1 MGRRDYLRLSAL
13 FTIVLLLSFSAM
25 FVYRVTTTPSWLI
38 EDLGR
43 ADDTLYHVDL
53 VVGSDDVVRVA
64 YLGLGPSGS
73 WSLMYSEKSEAGWTT
88 EDVVAVGRDARGVSM
103 AVDSEGV
110 THICTGS
117 PGRPGFIYAHE
128 EGEQWAIVTLP
139 TDYYL
144 SSEIAVDSDDGVHV
158 AYSGGDYPGVNL
170 TAYHLAHEGGSWRST
185 PVQGPEDGIFPLV
198 CSLAVDSDGS
208 AHVLID
214 NHDDDYL
221 PYSLEYVSNSSG
233 EWSNETLCHAEDY
246 LGYPSMALDG
256 DGTAHVSYIGRLP
269 GPEFRLMYST
279 NDGGA
284 WSEADV
290 AYAGN
295 IVPGATSLAVDAHG
309 PVRIAYFTNHYLSG
323 WQFMNH
329 SLRCASNEA
338 GTWEVRIVDDKSEGS
353 VFMESI
359 AVALDSRGYTH
370 IGHTRVDVYKFASYA
385 TDEPDPGSLNDS
397 VMGALMFTGLVGVLA
412 AVVILVVVVSIW
424 VRHRE
429 KREKFP
435 PSSMWKD

>member
-1 MGRRDYLRLSAL
+1 MGRRNYLRLLVL
-13 FTIVLLLSFSAM
+13 FTILLLLSFSAM
-25 FVYRVTTTPSWLI
+25 FVYRVATTPPWLI

-43 ADDTLYHVDL
+43 AHDTLYHVDL
-53 VVGSDDVVRVA
+53 VVGSDDVVHAA
-64 YLGLGPSGS
+64 YLGIGPSGS
-73 WSLMYSEKSEAGWTT
+73 WSLMYAEKSEAGWTT
-88 EDVVAVGRDARGVSM
+88 EEVVVVGRAARGVSM

-117 PGRPGFIYAHE
+117 PGYPGFIYAHNE
-128 EGEQWAIVTLP
+128 EGQWAVVTLP

-144 SSEIAVDSDDGVHV
+144 SSEVAVDSDDGVHI
-158 AYSGGDYPGVNL
+158 AYSGGDYPGVDL
-170 TAYHLAHEGGSWRST
+170 AAYHLVYDGGSWRST
-185 PVQGPEDGIFPLV
+185 QVQGPEDGIFPTV
-198 CSLAVDSDGS
+198 YSLAVGADGS
-208 AHVLID
+208 AHALID
-214 NHDDDYL
+214 NLDDDYL

-233 EWSNETLCHAEDY
+233 EWSSETLCVAEDY
-246 LGYPSMALDG
+246 LGYPSMAIDG

-295 IVPGATSLAVDAHG
+295 AIPGATSLAVDAQGSVH
-309 PVRIAYFTNHYLSG
+309 IAYFTNHYISG
-323 WQFMNH
+323 VQFANH

-338 GTWEVRIVDDKSEGS
+338 GTWDVRIVDDESEGS
-353 VFMESI
+353 VYMESL

-385 TDEPDPGSLNDS
+385 TDEPDPDSLNDS
-397 VMGALMFTGLVGVLA
+397 ITGALLFTGMVGALA
-412 AVVILVVVVSIW
+412 AAVILVLFVSVW

-429 KREKFP
+429 KRDRLP
-435 PSSMWKD
+435 PSSGWKD